1 MEGEE
6 EGMAG
11 SYLVLFD
18 VGVGV
23 ERWLREEERVE
34 GSCLVL
40 FDVGGGVEVRWWRG
54 GGGGDGGILPGSFLC
69 RGRCGGEMV
78 KEEE

>member
-54 GGGGDGGILPGSFLC
+54 RR
-69 RGRCGGEMV
+69 RGWRDLTWFFFM
-78 KEEE
+78 

>member
-18 VGVGV
+18 VG
-23 ERWLREEERVE
+23 
-34 GSCLVL
+34 
-40 FDVGGGVEVRWWRG
+40 GGAEVRWWR
-54 GGGGDGGILPGSFLC
+54 GGGDGGILPGTF
-69 RGRCGGEMV
+69 
-78 KEEE
+78 